1 MPKRKGARFTAPL
14 PLFSSSIT
22 CYLLQTPW
30 LSLNKDPK
38 LLKEKEQFV
47 KVQSL
52 STTQEKKS
60 TEAEHPEL
68 WYQGCCHLLLPAIIS
83 GYHFAVQPS
92 GIISIATLF
101 QAHWVG
107 GSMFFFF
114 FWCEMDLGQKP
125 RSYCPRVLSPGSFTH
140 SRMLSWGLTWGHQ
153 RDSGY

>member
-114 FWCEMDLGQKP
+114 GVKWTWDRNPDPTALVCSLQGVSHTPECCLG
-125 RSYCPRVLSPGSFTH
+125 G
-140 SRMLSWGLTWGHQ
+140 
-153 RDSGY
+153 